1 MQLVPTRDVHKHRP
15 MLRRLHREEHQLLL
29 LGIQV
34 LTILL
39 LRQVVVWRVCRV
51 EGVESVGRK
60 IVRHSLDEKPS
71 GILAFWTISPSNS
84 SNNP

>member
-39 LRQVVVWRVCRV
+39 LRQVVVWRV
-51 EGVESVGRK
+51 EGVKSV
-60 IVRHSLDEKPS
+60 D
-71 GILAFWTISPSNS
+71 ASPAWFER
-84 SNNP
+84 

>member
-1 MQLVPTRDVHKHRP
+1 

-51 EGVESVGRK
+51 EDVKSVESVEGEERDK
-60 IVRHSLDEKPS
+60 SQ
-71 GILAFWTISPSNS
+71 F
-84 SNNP
+84 

>member
-1 MQLVPTRDVHKHRP
+1 

-51 EGVESVGRK
+51 EDVKSVESVEGVK
-60 IVRHSLDEKPS
+60 NAINWKSTDKS
-71 GILAFWTISPSNS
+71 Q
-84 SNNP
+84 